1 MTNSLA
7 GEEGRVVLIEVILGG
22 QIFSKYRDCQ
32 FALPVTALASCRG
45 SSAAAVSYLRLR
57 GDRQRSLSVTPEDT
71 DRRRRG

>member
-7 GEEGRVVLIEVILGG
+7 GEEERVVLIELILGG

-32 FALPVTALASCRG
+32 FALPVTALASRQG
-45 SSAAAVSYLRLR
+45 SSVAAVSYLRLR
-57 GDRQRSLSVTPEDT
+57 GNGQRSLSVTPEDT